1 MQLSKSNLINRL
13 LLLSFGILCVTGMI
27 SYEKLTSFYFKHNLL
42 NVSLI
47 LEVLF
52 FLLTVISIRS
62 VNTNYRDLLLSS
74 LIFIYIVYS
83 FILSIF
89 IKGYGIYD
97 FLMIYK
103 AFCYLGIFLIFKRN
117 ELINIQTLYWLF
129 LFLCFATL
137 IKYFSGVFFFSVPRP
152 GLLYENNSELL
163 LLIVL
168 FFYLCSCHQKV
179 QNNKVWFLLLLTII
193 TILSGSRSASLI
205 LFATYIFSIRFS
217 FGSFLF
223 GLSIFFSLI
232 LFQYFSRGFGL
243 EQVDRFRF
251 LLDFWDIYS
260 NASFYTMVFGTEP
273 ITPLPHEVCVKYSF
287 YENLLS
293 KNDTCFSVVFH
304 SFIMRSLFDHGILWS
319 IIIVFGY
326 YSVISREI
334 SRNFALYI
342 LVIAFLNGLSVS
354 SYNSIFL
361 NIAILL
367 ILISR
372 KNRFYKGFFMS
383 EFNSHS
389 SEPKEAFPYTSPQ
402 MK

>member
-1 MQLSKSNLINRL
+1 
-13 LLLSFGILCVTGMI
+13 MI
-27 SYEKLTSFYFKHNLL
+27 SYEKITSFYFKHNLL

-52 FLLTVISIRS
+52 VLLTVISIRS

-74 LIFIYIVYS
+74 LIFIYVAYS

-89 IKGYGIYD
+89 TMGDVIYD

-103 AFCYLGIFLIFKRN
+103 AFGYLGIFLIFKRN

-137 IKYFSGVFFFSVPRP
+137 LKYLSGVFFFSVPRP

-193 TILSGSRSASLI
+193 TVLSGSRSASLI
-205 LFATYIFSIRFS
+205 VFATYLFSIRLS

-223 GLSIFFSLI
+223 GLCIFFSLI

-243 EQVDRFRF
+243 EQIDRFRF

-260 NASFYTMVFGTEP
+260 AGSFYTMFFGNEP
-273 ITPLPHEVCVKYSF
+273 ITPLPNEVCVKYSF
-287 YENLLS
+287 YESLLS
-293 KNDTCFSVVFH
+293 KNNTCFSVVFH
-304 SFIMRSLFDHGILWS
+304 SLIMRSLFDHGIFWS
-319 IIIVFGY
+319 FIIIFGY
-326 YSVISREI
+326 YRFISREI
-334 SRNFALYI
+334 SRNFAIYTLI
-342 LVIAFLNGLSVS
+342 IAFLNGLSVS
-354 SYNSIFL
+354 SYNSIFF
-361 NIAILL
+361 NITILL

-372 KNRFYKGFFMS
+372 KNRYL
-383 EFNSHS
+383 
-389 SEPKEAFPYTSPQ
+389 
-402 MK
+402 